1 MSSPANSLPIAQRNG
16 VILILM
22 FAAFCSLVAMRVTDP
37 LLPAVADEFG
47 MQAGSASKVASSFAI
62 VYGVVQ
68 FLYGPLAER
77 FGKLYVIG
85 LGLVFST
92 IANVGVA
99 LSTSFEN
106 IVIWRGISGGATAG
120 IIPLSMAWIG
130 ETVDYKERQPI
141 LARYLTGVM
150 LGTIAGQVIG
160 GICADSGY
168 WRAGFY
174 LIAVFYLA
182 CWFLL
187 FRSGAARSQH
197 SMAAD
202 TYSKAKSLDHFF
214 NVLSKPWPRIVIGM
228 VGLEGIVFYGA
239 LVFIPTYLHLKLGV
253 SLTSA
258 GFIMTAFA
266 VGGLLYASSAGKLV
280 GHLGEKGLVRAG
292 GILTGLSFLGMIFAQ
307 TWWLAAITI
316 LLMGLGLYMLHN
328 TLQTHATQMTPESRG
343 TAVTLFSC
351 SIFLGQFIGVS
362 GAGWLFDNFSMRS
375 VFWIS
380 VICLPL
386 IGLIF
391 GQLLND
397 QSNHRTRGSAPDNP

>member
-16 VILILM
+16 VIFILM
-22 FAAFCSLVAMRVTDP
+22 FAAFCSMVAMRVTDP

-47 MQAGSASKVASSFAI
+47 MQAGSASKVVSSFAI
-62 VYGVVQ
+62 VYGIVQ
-68 FLYGPLAER
+68 FFYGPLAER

-106 IVIWRGISGGATAG
+106 IVIWRGISGAATAG

-141 LARYLTGVM
+141 LARYLMGVM
-150 LGTIAGQVIG
+150 VGTITAQVIG

-174 LIAVFYLA
+174 LIALFYLI
-182 CWFLL
+182 CWLFL

-202 TYSKAKSLDHFF
+202 TYSKAKSLDHFV

-239 LVFIPTYLHLKLGV
+239 LVFIPTYLHLNLGV

-266 VGGLLYASSAGKLV
+266 VGGMLYASNAAYLV
-280 GHLGEKGLVRAG
+280 KRLGEIGLVRTG
-292 GILTGLSFLGMIFAQ
+292 GLLIGLAFIGMILAP
-307 TWWLAAITI
+307 TWWLAVIAIFLI
-316 LLMGLGLYMLHN
+316 GLGLYMLHN

-343 TAVTLFSC
+343 TAVTLFSS
-351 SIFLGQFIGVS
+351 SIFFGQFIGVS
-362 GAGWLFDNFSMRS
+362 GAGWMFDNFSMTS
-375 VFWIS
+375 VFWVS
-380 VICLPL
+380 AICLPI
-386 IGLIF
+386 IGLLF
-391 GQLLND
+391 GQLLKGHPHH
-397 QSNHRTRGSAPDNP
+397 QSKQDSETS

>member
-1 MSSPANSLPIAQRNG
+1 MSSPANSLPVAQRNG
-16 VILILM
+16 VIFILM

-77 FGKLYVIG
+77 FGKLFVIG
-85 LGLVFST
+85 LGLLFST
-92 IANVGVA
+92 LANVGVA

-168 WRAGFY
+168 WRIGFY
-174 LIAVFYLA
+174 LIAVFYLI
-182 CWFLL
+182 CWLLL

-202 TYSKAKSLDHFF
+202 TYSKTRSLDHFV
-214 NVLSKPWPRIVIGM
+214 NVLSKPWPRIVIGL

-239 LVFIPTYLHLKLGV
+239 LVFIPTYLHVNLGV

-266 VGGLLYASSAGKLV
+266 LGGLLYASNATYLV
-280 GHLGEKGLVRAG
+280 KRLGEIGLVRTG
-292 GILTGLSFLGMIFAQ
+292 GLLIGLAFIGMIFAP
-307 TWWLAAITI
+307 TWWLAVATI
-316 LLMGLGLYMLHN
+316 FLIGLGLYMLHN

-343 TAVTLFSC
+343 TAVTLFSS

-362 GAGWLFDNFSMRS
+362 GAGWMFDNFSMTS
-375 VFWIS
+375 VFWVS
-380 VICLPL
+380 AICLPT
-386 IGLIF
+386 IGLVF
-391 GQLLND
+391 GQLLKGHPHH
-397 QSNHRTRGSAPDNP
+397 QSKQDSEAS

>member
-1 MSSPANSLPIAQRNG
+1 MTNPLPVAQRNG
-16 VILILM
+16 VIFILM

-37 LLPAVADEFG
+37 LLPAVAEEFG
-47 MQAGSASKVASSFAI
+47 MQAGGASKVASSFAI

-92 IANVGVA
+92 TANVGVA

-106 IVIWRGISGGATAG
+106 IVIWRGISGAATAG

-141 LARYLTGVM
+141 LARFLMGVM
-150 LGTIAGQVIG
+150 FGTIAAQVIG

-168 WRAGFY
+168 WRIGFY
-174 LIAVFYLA
+174 LIAVFYLV

-197 SMAAD
+197 TMAAD
-202 TYSKAKSLDHFF
+202 TYSKTKSLDHFV
-214 NVLSKPWPRIVIGM
+214 NVLSKPWPRIVIGL
-228 VGLEGIVFYGA
+228 VGLEGVVFYGA
-239 LVFIPTYLHLKLGV
+239 LVFIPTYLHLNLGV

-258 GFIMTAFA
+258 GLIMTAFA
-266 VGGLLYASSAGKLV
+266 VGGLLYASNAAYLV
-280 GHLGEKGLVRAG
+280 KRLGEIGLVRIG
-292 GILTGLSFLGMIFAQ
+292 GVIIGLSFVGLIYAPA
-307 TWWLAAITI
+307 WWLAVTAI
-316 LLMGLGLYMLHN
+316 LLLGLGLYMLHN

-343 TAVTLFSC
+343 TAVTLFSS
-351 SIFLGQFIGVS
+351 SIFLGQFVGIS
-362 GAGWLFDNFSMRS
+362 GAGWMFDNFSMTS
-375 VFWIS
+375 VFWVS
-380 VICLPL
+380 AACLPA
-386 IGLIF
+386 IGLVF
-391 GQLLND
+391 GQLLKRHP
-397 QSNHRTRGSAPDNP
+397 NHVTKKHSQGS